1 MKLDGNQIRPGHV
14 LRHRD
19 QLWRVMSV
27 EHVKPGKGGAFA
39 QAELRNLRSGAKFN
53 ARFRASE
60 SVERVRLAQLP
71 YQYLYRDGEAYCF
84 MNQETF
90 EQISLSE
97 PVLGA
102 EQIPY
107 LQEGLVVTL
116 ETMEA
121 EEAEILSLSLPEHA
135 TLAVTETEA
144 VVRGQT
150 ATASYKPAVLENGI
164 RLTVPPHIETGMRI
178 VVHTASGSYVER
190 AKL

>member
-19 QLWRVMSV
+19 QLWRVMNV

-121 EEAEILSLSLPEHA
+121 EEAEILSLSLPEHV
-135 TLAVTETEA
+135 TLAITETEA